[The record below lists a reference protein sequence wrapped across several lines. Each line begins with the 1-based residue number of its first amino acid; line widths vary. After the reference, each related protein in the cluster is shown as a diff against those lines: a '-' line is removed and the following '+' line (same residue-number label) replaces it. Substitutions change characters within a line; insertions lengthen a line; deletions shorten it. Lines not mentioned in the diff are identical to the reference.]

1 MMKSLRFNIEKS
13 TLISLAIIFISIV
26 FLVVSVNIFSM
37 YTFSKTVFGN
47 VDDYVITGIEVKL
60 NDNSIFVIN
69 NKDDILR
76 VYRKLNTLRL
86 RKNISIYRKN
96 IELDNYGQILIYT
109 KYKNNKKVMFSI
121 TQDKYTNEINISEY
135 NSTYC
140 NKKYCVVSEFYNDD
154 FMKSIVLSMSRI
166 K

>member
-1 MMKSLRFNIEKS
+1 MIKKLRLDIEKS
-13 TLISLAIIFISIV
+13 TIISLAIIFLSIV
-26 FLVVSVNIFSM
+26 LLVVSVNTFSL
-37 YTFSKTVFGN
+37 YTFSNIVFGD

-60 NDNSIFVIN
+60 KDNSIFVIN

-86 RKNISIYRKN
+86 RKNISIFRKD

-109 KYKNNKKVMFSI
+109 KDKNNKKVLFNI
-121 TQDKYTNEINISEY
+121 TQDKYINEINISVY
-135 NSTYC
+135 NSTRC
-140 NKKYCVVSEFYNDD
+140 NKKYYVVSEFYNNN
-154 FMKSIVLSMSRI
+154 FMDNIISSMSKI